1 MKLSEENARLTLEKY
16 LKDANIIKYE
26 HSLRV
31 AKMCEILAKK
41 WDFSLCE
48 DAIIAGLLHDIGKS
62 VTRKEMLYRCAIKK
76 LTMYDFDIFETPVA
90 LHGKVSAMIFE
101 KVFDDKADLDRVK
114 AISHAISC
122 HVTGDTNMNLLDKIL
137 FIADNIEPAKKNRI
151 FSEIQSGELASPDE
165 CIKQIILLKDLN
177 AMEHHRVLDPL
188 LLNTLQSL
196 DER

>member
-16 LKDANIIKYE
+16 LK
-26 HSLRV
+26 
-31 AKMCEILAKK
+31 
-41 WDFSLCE
+41 

-62 VTRKEMLYRCAIKK
+62 VTRKEMLYQCVRKE

-137 FIADNIEPAKKNRI
+137 FIADNIELAKRNPKRNRI
-151 FSEIQSGELASPDE
+151 FSEIQSGELTSPDE
-165 CIKQIILLKDLN
+165 CVEQIILLKDLN